1 MRWRGLASIA
11 AAGLFA
17 LGLCCSLL
25 RSSPVAL
32 VGAGQVVGRLRE
44 MNRKLSAENS
54 QLHNLLRQD
63 ESANM
68 RVEAGLQVSDA
79 IASHVSPAR

>member
-1 MRWRGLASIA
+1 
-11 AAGLFA
+11 
-17 LGLCCSLL
+17 
-25 RSSPVAL
+25 
-32 VGAGQVVGRLRE
+32 

-63 ESANM
+63 ETANM
-68 RVEAGLQVSDA
+68 RVEAGLQVGDA